1 MTQSNLEKLPP
12 EMQARIAELMQQAN
26 AVQPEMQAPVTQQDL
41 PESPHQAAIA
51 PSPTRAPSLMDHT
64 IALRQEVAQLSSQVA
79 AMGQV
84 TEAVGQAVGELYQL
98 FRAQTATTDYS
109 AAYQAHQEVEG
120 DY

>member
-1 MTQSNLEKLPP
+1 MTQSNLEQLPP
-12 EMQARIAELMQQAN
+12 EMQARIADIISQAQQAG
-26 AVQPEMQAPVTQQDL
+26 VQIPVPEQPQAPARV
-41 PESPHQAAIA
+41 
-51 PSPTRAPSLMDHT
+51 PSLMDHT
-64 IALRQEVAQLSSQVA
+64 IALRQEVAQLSTQVS

-109 AAYQAHQEVEG
+109 AAYQENQDVES

>member
-1 MTQSNLEKLPP
+1 MTQSNLEQLPP
-12 EMQARIAELMQQAN
+12 EMQARIAQLMQQAN
-26 AVQPEMQAPVTQQDL
+26 SITQQDP

-51 PSPTRAPSLMDHT
+51 PTPTRAPSLMDHT

>member
-26 AVQPEMQAPVTQQDL
+26 SVTQQDL

-51 PSPTRAPSLMDHT
+51 QPQVPARAPSLMDHT
-64 IALRQEVAQLSSQVA
+64 IALRQEVSQLSSQVA

-109 AAYQAHQEVEG
+109 AAYQTNQEVEG

>member
-12 EMQARIAELMQQAN
+12 EMQARIAELMQQT
-26 AVQPEMQAPVTQQDL
+26 QPDL

-51 PSPTRAPSLMDHT
+51 PPPTRAPSLMDHT